1 MLSSYFYD
9 IYFPLVKT
17 AKIVEGI
24 LCLIFTLSNKS
35 SFQSGSLMRTLQHD
49 LLNQISA
56 MILAV
61 ILTLKQMKE
70 DIHLK

>member
-9 IYFPLVKT
+9 IFSTSKNCS
-17 AKIVEGI
+17 VEGI
-24 LCLIFTLSNKS
+24 LCLIFSLSNKS
-35 SFQSGSLMRTLQHD
+35 SFQSGSLMRTLEHD

-61 ILTLKQMKE
+61 ILTLKQTKE
-70 DIHLK
+70 EIHLK